1 MTARTLVAEFQPL
14 EILVDKATNTWNFFP
29 GFATNYSILRNKDIK
44 VDGAFYS
51 STVIDLSGYAMQDLT
66 TYFRRSFEQIADS
79 YSAAWGEDGV
89 NQFSAVFQQTIISS
103 VPLSEDNLIAV
114 TLGTGSPGFMPN
126 GGYSNPALSLFT
138 VGTFDRT
145 HIIHGHQEI
154 HNPSSILGTEPLTAE
169 GSGFLTPV
177 TDNYYSSLE
186 PTAADCLYCY
196 RVIIVSAPD
205 QKNSFQQV
213 TIPGKRVILDAETS
227 KEDHLEYMMRLAR
240 SYELANQV

>member
-1 MTARTLVAEFQPL
+1 MTSRTLVAEFQPL
-14 EILVDKATNTWNFFP
+14 ELLVDKLNNVWDFFP
-29 GFATNYSILRNKDIK
+29 EFATNYSILRNKGIK

-66 TYFRRSFEQIADS
+66 TYFRRSFEQLGGYYYCS
-79 YSAAWGEDGV
+79 WSEEGV
-89 NQFSAVFQQTIISS
+89 NQFSSVFEQTIISS
-103 VPLSEDNLIAV
+103 VPLSEDNLVAV
-114 TLGTGSPGFMPN
+114 AFVAGNPGFMPN
-126 GGYSNPALSLFT
+126 GGYSNPAISDLD

-154 HNPSSILGTEPLTAE
+154 RSPSTVLGTEALNQQ
-169 GSGFLTPV
+169 GSGYIVPV

-196 RVIIVSAPD
+196 RVIVTNAATA
-205 QKNSFQQV
+205 KNAFEQV
-213 TIPGKRVILDAETS
+213 TIPAKRVILDIETG
-227 KEDHLEYMMRLAR
+227 KEDHLQYMMRLAR